1 MSNAAENSIGEFLAK
16 QAVNLSSVIGVWK
29 VALPPLEKVAHKL
42 FVDKG
47 DPIGMGPRRQRE
59 DKFYIASNVVRAA
72 LKAYDKGSPAVRD
85 RMLNLFLKEFLHSDK
100 GHIKEEFK
108 NKYGINPPGFLTI
121 SPGGICNLRCKDCY
135 AASLPK
141 DMPSLSAEV
150 VEKILNEKYE
160 KWGSWFTVISGGEPF
175 MWRDGDIDII
185 EIARRHQE
193 QYFLVYTNGT
203 LIDEKTAKR
212 LAEVGNMTMAISV
225 EGFEKETDARRGKGT
240 YKRILNAFKNLRSA
254 GVPFGISVTAT
265 PENAELLISK
275 EMIKFYFDEQG
286 ALYEWLFQYM
296 PIGRG
301 VEVKRQVPPDIR
313 RKMWE
318 REQEIVRKERL
329 FFADFW
335 NSGPFA
341 SGCIA
346 GGRSGGY
353 LYIDWNGNIYPCV
366 FVPYWKDNIN
376 ELYAQG
382 KTLTDALFSDLF
394 VGVREW
400 QRSYNYQKPPYE
412 RGNEI
417 RPCLIRDHH
426 EAAHNLF
433 IKTNAKPAYP
443 SAALSL
449 KDPDYYNGMLQYDNE
464 IAKLLDPIWDELYK
478 EPKKETSN
486 KKNKRQKIEK
496 TRGKVGQQ
504 VILR

>member
-1 MSNAAENSIGEFLAK
+1 MPNATQSSLTEFLAK
-16 QAVNLSSVIGVWK
+16 QVANLASIVGVWK
-29 VALPPLEKVAHKL
+29 VAVPPLEKAAHKL
-42 FVDKG
+42 FVDRG
-47 DPIGMGPRRQRE
+47 DPIEIGPRRQRE

-72 LKAYDKGSPAVRD
+72 LKAYDKGSPAVCD
-85 RMLNLFLKEFLHSDK
+85 RMVNLFLKEFLGSNKRHV
-100 GHIKEEFK
+100 KEEFK
-108 NKYGINPPGFLTI
+108 DKYGILPPGFLTI

-150 VEKILNEKYE
+150 VEKILDEKYE
-160 KWGSWFTVISGGEPF
+160 KWGSWFTVFSGGEPF

-185 EIARRHQE
+185 EIARRHPE

-203 LIDEKTAKR
+203 LIDEKTAER

-225 EGFEKETDARRGKGT
+225 EGFEKETDERRGKGT
-240 YKRILNAFKNLRSA
+240 YKRILTAFKNLRNA

-265 PENAELLISK
+265 PENAEFLISK

-301 VEVKRQVPPDIR
+301 VEVKRQVPPEIR

-335 NSGPFA
+335 NSGTFS

-376 ELYAQG
+376 EVYAKG
-382 KTLTDALFSDLF
+382 KTLTDTLFSDLF
-394 VGVREW
+394 TGVREW
-400 QRSYNYQKPPYE
+400 QRSYNYQKPPHE

-417 RPCLIRDHH
+417 RPCFIRDHH
-426 EAAHNLF
+426 KVAHDLF
-433 IKTNAKPAYP
+433 IETGAKPGYP
-443 SAALSL
+443 SAALCL
-449 KDPDYYNGMLQYDNE
+449 RDPGYYDAMLHYDDE
-464 IAKLLDPIWDELYK
+464 VAELLDPIWEKHYR
-478 EPKKETSN
+478 EPVS
-486 KKNKRQKIEK
+486 RQLEI
-496 TRGKVGQQ
+496 
-504 VILR
+504 